1 MSDQRHAT
9 LYINDAPVGEVVVKR
24 VGASW
29 SHGDFRPNKAFTRF
43 APLFGEWS
51 LLMHADGAYERLS
64 KAASDELRQ
73 VEFQLDRLH
82 AKLQFP
88 ESGEWV
94 SCSQLNIDGEMI
106 EWKTS

>member
-9 LYINDAPVGEVVVKR
+9 LYINGQLVGDVVAKR
-24 VGASW
+24 LGASW
-29 SHGDFRPNKAFTRF
+29 SHGDFRPNAAFARF

-73 VEFQLDRLH
+73 VEFELDRLH
-82 AKLQFP
+82 AKQRFV